1 MLQFKTMSAAIPER
15 DEVTEGFVQK
25 VNRHTVFCKRQKD
38 LRKIETLE
46 KLNRAVDWDNCW
58 THFLFMVW
66 NIEWTIILNFME
78 SWTKII

>member
-46 KLNRAVDWDNCW
+46 KLNRAVDWDNC
-58 THFLFMVW
+58 
-66 NIEWTIILNFME
+66 
-78 SWTKII
+78 